1 MPSGVVKRFKTL
13 PLTLFRLQNRLPVRL
28 REKANQLAVGR
39 SSYDLIQRDDGL
51 IHPATGTTF
60 TGPNGMS
67 LRPASESMWR
77 IANNYPGTATVYRLQ
92 EGLELP
98 SGLVVL
104 HERTD
109 QYSLQ
114 TDEPIALETLN
125 ERLTNLLV
133 QCPTQTLEQFI
144 AQLED
149 PDDYDN

>member
-1 MPSGVVKRFKTL
+1 
-13 PLTLFRLQNRLPVRL
+13 
-28 REKANQLAVGR
+28 
-39 SSYDLIQRDDGL
+39 
-51 IHPATGTTF
+51 
-60 TGPNGMS
+60 MS

-77 IANNYPGTATVYRLQ
+77 IANNYPRTATVYRLP

-109 QYSLQ
+109 HYSLQ
-114 TDEPIALETLN
+114 TDEPISLETLN
-125 ERLTNLLV
+125 ERLTNVLL

-144 AQLED
+144 AQQED